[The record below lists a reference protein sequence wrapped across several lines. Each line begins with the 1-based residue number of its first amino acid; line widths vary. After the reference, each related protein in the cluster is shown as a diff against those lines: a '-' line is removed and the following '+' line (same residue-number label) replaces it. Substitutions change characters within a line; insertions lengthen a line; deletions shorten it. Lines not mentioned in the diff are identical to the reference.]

1 MKGTDALDFTAIV
14 AAVAAS
20 QISPPLAFAVGFVAA
35 GICAARRSASV
46 QAALLGD
53 TPALE
58 SRAAKYFFKT
68 DPKALP
74 VPEQPK
80 AAASQV
86 ETVDLGFKSEM
97 PAFGFDDEP
106 APAAAIVPAPVAF
119 ARPAASPKPLPAPAA
134 AAIEAPQ
141 QTMPRAYI
149 DNDTIYVYIGRNPH
163 NDQAVYVPVF
173 HGVVSVATGGGKTNT
188 LDLITGQLVALGI
201 ETWVATP
208 KYVPVDR
215 NDGLPRHLIYDRI
228 PKERKALK
236 PAAIPSWI
244 ARAAAI
250 VQQRY
255 DRMQDEIGWF
265 PAPMVVILD
274 ELKALLRIM
283 GKQRDNNRRDGNLS
297 YSEQINNDIQTILTL
312 GRECGVYFIFT
323 SQDGYCGSIEMTKGE
338 IGNLGFRLV
347 HPSLDDNSQKNLL
360 PPNVPNVHITSPY
373 DWYCAIKNAVQVVTI
388 PRVSREMLAAWGFID
403 APKQAS
409 PVSQQQAD
417 PWADWTAQL
426 LALPQPQEEPSTHKA
441 VASAVKR
448 GKASKQLVLAIC
460 NGDEAEAFRA
470 LEAAGMARREIC
482 RLWGGKTETTLAR
495 IQEAIGGKQETLF
508 EIVENA

>member
-14 AAVAAS
+14 ATVAAS
-20 QISPPLAFAVGFVAA
+20 QVSPPLAFAVGFVAA

-58 SRAAKYFFKT
+58 SRAAKYFFKI

-74 VPEQPK
+74 VPRQSK
-80 AAASQV
+80 AAAPQAAAPQV
-86 ETVDLGFKSEM
+86 ETIDLAFKSEM
-97 PAFGFDDEP
+97 PTFDLDSEP
-106 APAAAIVPAPVAF
+106 ANATGVAAPVAF
-119 ARPAASPKPLPAPAA
+119 ARPAAAPKPLPAPV
-134 AAIEAPQ
+134 AIETPRIEMPQ
-141 QTMPRAYI
+141 ARI
-149 DNDTIYVYIGRNPH
+149 EGNTIYIYIGRNPH
-163 NDQAVYVPVF
+163 SGQAVYAPVK
-173 HGVVSVATGGGKTNT
+173 HGVVANSTGGGKTNA
-188 LDLITGQLVALGI
+188 LDLITGQLVAAGI
-201 ETWVATP
+201 EVWAATP
-208 KYVPVDR
+208 KYVPIDP

-228 PKERKALK
+228 AKERKALK
-236 PAAIPSWI
+236 PNLIPSWI
-244 ARAAAI
+244 ARAAQ
-250 VQQRY
+250 VVEQRY
-255 DRMQDEIGWF
+255 DRMQSEPGWF
-265 PAPMVVILD
+265 PAPMVVVLD

-283 GKQRDNNRRDGNLS
+283 GKRRDDRNMVIS
-297 YSEQINNDIQTILTL
+297 DQINNDIQTILTL
-312 GRECGVYFIFT
+312 GRECNVFFIFT
-323 SQDGYCGSIEMTKGE
+323 SQDGYCGSIEMTRGE

-347 HPSLDDNSQKNLL
+347 HPSLDENSQKNLL
-360 PPNVPNVHITSPY
+360 PPNVPSASMLGPY
-373 DWYCAIKNAVQVVTI
+373 DWYCAIGNTVHVASI
-388 PRVSREMLAAWGFID
+388 PRVSREMLTAWGFID
-403 APKQAS
+403 EPKQAAT
-409 PVSQQQAD
+409 VQQQQAD

-470 LEAAGMARREIC
+470 LESAGMARREIC
-482 RLWGGKTETTLAR
+482 RLWGGNTAATLER

>member
-74 VPEQPK
+74 VPKQPK
-80 AAASQV
+80 AAAPQV
-86 ETVDLGFKSEM
+86 ETIDLAFKSEM
-97 PAFGFDDEP
+97 PTFDFDDEP
-106 APAAAIVPAPVAF
+106 APATGVAAPVAF

-134 AAIEAPQ
+134 PVAIEVSKPDMPQ
-141 QTMPRAYI
+141 ARIEGNTVY
-149 DNDTIYVYIGRNPH
+149 IYVGRNPH
-163 NDQAVYVPVF
+163 SGQAVYAPVK
-173 HGVVSVATGGGKTNT
+173 HGVVANSTGGGKTNA
-188 LDLITGQLVALGI
+188 LDLITGQLVAAGI
-201 ETWVATP
+201 EVWAATP
-208 KYVPVDR
+208 KYVPIDP
-215 NDGLPRHLIYDRI
+215 NDGLSRHLIYDRI
-228 PKERKALK
+228 AKERKALK
-236 PAAIPSWI
+236 PNLIPSWI
-244 ARAAAI
+244 ARAAQ
-250 VQQRY
+250 VVEQRY
-255 DRMQDEIGWF
+255 DRMQSEPGWF

-283 GKQRDNNRRDGNLS
+283 GKRRDDRNMVIS
-297 YSEQINNDIQTILTL
+297 DQINNDIQTILTL
-312 GRECGVYFIFT
+312 GRECNVFFIFT
-323 SQDGYCGSIEMTKGE
+323 SQDGYCGSIEMTRGE

-347 HPSLDDNSQKNLL
+347 HPSLDENSQKNLL
-360 PPNVPNVHITSPY
+360 PPNVPSASMLGTY
-373 DWYCAIKNAVQVVTI
+373 DWYCAIGNTIHVVSI

-403 APKQAS
+403 EPKQAT
-409 PVSQQQAD
+409 PVQQPEQVD
-417 PWADWTAQL
+417 PWAEWTAQL
-426 LALPQPQEEPSTHKA
+426 LALPQPTEEPSTHKA

-448 GKASKQLVLAIC
+448 GKASKRLVLAIC

-482 RLWGGKTETTLAR
+482 RLWGGNTAATLER